1 MKHQDSSVQ
10 RQIESESHNV
20 RDQLSM
26 RKVLLLIFLPTS
38 ILTIVYLLVGHVMG
52 DTLPTILIFLLLAM
66 IILFPIQLF
75 VVVQSSK
82 KEYGSYSLKSA
93 FSNHQKLKWWKVL
106 LYASFLW
113 GFAGLMSVTIA
124 PLEVMLF
131 APISEQMFNILPP
144 YFDWVNIDYGQN
156 YSRNILLL
164 TCVII
169 FILNVF
175 IGPIVEE
182 LFFRGYLTSKMS
194 RFKNYTPLIVT
205 VLFSLYHLWL
215 PFNNLFRI
223 IAFFPAFYLAWKKK
237 NIYIAIVVHC
247 LCNAVSTIGF
257 IAILLG

>member
-1 MKHQDSSVQ
+1 METGNK
-10 RQIESESHNV
+10 NV
-20 RDQLSM
+20 YDQLSL

-38 ILTIVYLLVGHVMG
+38 LLTLVYLWVGHVLG
-52 DTLPTILIFLLLAM
+52 DTIPTILLFLLIAL

-75 VVVQSSK
+75 VVFRASK

-93 FSNHQKLKWWKVL
+93 FTRYEKLSWWKIVIYSL
-106 LYASFLW
+106 FLW
-113 GFAGLMSVTIA
+113 GFAGLMSITVA
-124 PLEVMLF
+124 PMEVWLF
-131 APISEQMFNILPP
+131 SPISEQLFNILPP
-144 YFDWVNIDYGQN
+144 YFDWVNIDYSQY

-182 LFFRGYLTSKMS
+182 LFFRGYLSAKMS
-194 RFKNYTPLIVT
+194 RFGNYTPLIVT

-223 IAFFPAFYLAWKKK
+223 IAFYPAFYIAWKKK